1 VRTGRIVRW
10 TADPTK
16 GAIDP
21 GAMRVANGVVYA
33 GSYSGLMYALDA
45 WTGDS
50 IELRRRCSV
59 SDGVWVKNSILLKT
73 RVFSRR
79 V

>member
-50 IELRRRCSV
+50 IELRRR
-59 SDGVWVKNSILLKT
+59 LLG
-73 RVFSRR
+73 
-79 V
+79 